1 LVVDTAKLLLRPAEA
16 VLSWFQQFSSKQICE
31 YCIIGRMRPVPV
43 ISAHVERFLDFC
55 RIEKGLARTTVESY
69 RLDLERFAGSL
80 RSGDQL
86 DNPDALRRHIDS
98 LYKAR
103 MASRS
108 IARHIATIRNFFRF
122 LLETGAIQSDPSALL
137 TSPKQ
142 WQSLPKYLN
151 QKQLEGLISSPDS
164 SRPQG
169 LRDRAMLEF
178 LYATGLRVSELC
190 HVRISDVETNL
201 GYVRVV
207 GKGNKQRIVPVGK
220 SALRALESYI
230 ASGRAALL
238 KGRPSP
244 YLFVSNRGGAMLRQS
259 FWKLLAGYGKKAG
272 IFHGLT
278 PHVIRHSFATHLLEG
293 GADLRSLQTMLGHAD
308 ISTTQIYTHV
318 MRSRLRKTVDEH
330 HPRA

>member
-1 LVVDTAKLLLRPAEA
+1 MP
-16 VLSWFQQFSSKQICE
+16 
-31 YCIIGRMRPVPV
+31 PVPE
-43 ISAHVERFLDFC
+43 ISAQIDRFLDFC
-55 RIEKGLARTTVESY
+55 RVEKGLARATVDSY
-69 RLDLERFAGSL
+69 RLDLERFAASL
-80 RSGDQL
+80 KPREAL
-86 DNPDALRRHIDS
+86 AEAAPLRRHVDS
-98 LYKAR
+98 LYKAG

-108 IARHIATIRNFFRF
+108 IARHLATLRNFYRF
-122 LLETGAIQSDPSALL
+122 LLETGAISSDPTALL

-142 WQSLPKYLN
+142 WKNLPKYLN
-151 QKQLEGLISSPDS
+151 QKQLENLIASPDL

-190 HVRISDVETNL
+190 RVRVSDLERNM

-207 GKGNKQRIVPVGK
+207 GKGNKHRLVPVGK
-220 SALRALESYI
+220 TALQAVENYLT
-230 ASGRAALL
+230 SGRPQLL
-238 KGRPSP
+238 KGRASP
-244 YLFVSNRGGAMLRQS
+244 YLFVTNRGGAMIRQS
-259 FWKLLAGYGKKAG
+259 FWKLLATYGKKAG
-272 IFHGLT
+272 IFRGLT
-278 PHVIRHSFATHLLEG
+278 PHVIRHTFATHLLEG

>member
-1 LVVDTAKLLLRPAEA
+1 MPPVAEMSA
-16 VLSWFQQFSSKQICE
+16 QID
-31 YCIIGRMRPVPV
+31 
-43 ISAHVERFLDFC
+43 RFLDFC
-55 RIEKGLARTTVESY
+55 RIEKGLAGTTVESY

-80 RSGDQL
+80 RRGESMTE
-86 DNPDALRRHIDS
+86 PAPLRRHVDS
-98 LYKAR
+98 LYKAG

-108 IARHIATIRNFFRF
+108 IARHLATFRNFYRF
-122 LLETGAIQSDPSALL
+122 LLETGAIQSDPTALL
-137 TSPKQ
+137 VAPRQ

-151 QKQLEGLISSPDS
+151 QQQLSRLIASPDL

-190 HVRISDVETNL
+190 RVRVSDLETSM
-201 GYVRVV
+201 GYVRVT
-207 GKGNKQRIVPVGK
+207 GKGNKQRLVPVGK
-220 SALRALESYI
+220 AALQAVEHYLES
-230 ASGRAALL
+230 GRPQLL
-238 KGRPSP
+238 KRRSSP

-272 IFHGLT
+272 IFRGLT
-278 PHVIRHSFATHLLEG
+278 PHVIRHTFATHLLEG